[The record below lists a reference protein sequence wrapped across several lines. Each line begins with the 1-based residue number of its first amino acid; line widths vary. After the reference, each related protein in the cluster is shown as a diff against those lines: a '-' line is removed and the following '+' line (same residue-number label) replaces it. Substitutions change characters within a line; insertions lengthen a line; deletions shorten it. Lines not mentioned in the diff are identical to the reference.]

1 MNNVTLNSLKKD
13 VRLLQNQFNLSES
26 DAVKLAVEIWKAEQ
40 LENIGYFLR
49 KDGEFQE
56 SMNQIANAINDRL

>member
-1 MNNVTLNSLKKD
+1 MDNVTLNSLRKD

-40 LENIGYFLR
+40 LESIGYFLR

-56 SMNQIANAINDRL
+56 SMSQIANAINDKL